1 MSREQRGPNEKLGT
15 VLALAGISN
24 AGLARRV
31 NDLGA
36 QRGLT
41 LRYDKTSVARWV
53 SKGMVPQG
61 AAPHLI
67 AAAIGAKLGRPVPL
81 HEIGLADA
89 DPAPE
94 VGLAFPRDVAEAVR
108 SATELYRLDLAG
120 RRAGSGGI
128 WQSLAG
134 SFSVSAYATPASRW
148 LISPADPSVERD
160 ANAARTAVLGPQ
172 GTTEG
177 ARTGAGA
184 HGAPGRAAG
193 SSDVETT
200 TESSTTAPAASSTEP
215 SPTPDTADGAA
226 HGTPDAGGYSRVPAG
241 PAETPGSRR
250 QSGPPA
256 AAGARPAAG
265 AQAADPPGPGTP
277 APGSPR
283 TASIPTQPGPQNTS
297 ASGTAASASARAVRS
312 DRAAKA
318 APAPSAPPRRGGGG
332 ASTGTGTGTLAPPVT
347 SDISPLRVGHS
358 DVAKLREAA
367 QDARRWDS
375 KYGGGDW
382 RSSMVPECLR
392 VDAAPLLL
400 GSYSDEVGRALFG
413 AAAELTRLAGWMAFD
428 TGQQEAA
435 QRYYIQALRLA
446 RAAADVPLGGYVLA
460 SMSLQATYRG
470 FADEGVDL
478 AQAAVERNRGL
489 ATART
494 MSFFRLVEARAHA
507 KANDAPAAGAALKA
521 AEGWLER
528 SRDGDAD
535 PSWLGFYSYDRFA
548 ADAAECH
555 LDLKAPRQVRRFTEQ
570 ALSRPT
576 EEFVRSHG
584 LRLVVSAVAELE
596 SGNLDAACAA
606 GTRAVEVAGRISSAR
621 TTEYVRDLLHRL
633 EPYGHEPRVAEL
645 RERARPLLVAPA

>member
-1 MSREQRGPNEKLGT
+1 MSREQRGPNEKLGA

-67 AAAIGAKLGRPVPL
+67 AAAIGQKLGRPVPL

-94 VGLAFPRDVAEAVR
+94 VGLAFPRDVGQAVR
-108 SATELYRLDLAG
+108 SATDLYRLDLAG

-134 SFSVSAYATPASRW
+134 SFAVSAYATPASRW
-148 LISPADPSVERD
+148 LITPADSSVARD
-160 ANAARTAVLGPQ
+160 ASPSD
-172 GTTEG
+172 
-177 ARTGAGA
+177 
-184 HGAPGRAAG
+184 G
-193 SSDVETT
+193 SS
-200 TESSTTAPAASSTEP
+200 APT
-215 SPTPDTADGAA
+215 
-226 HGTPDAGGYSRVPAG
+226 
-241 PAETPGSRR
+241 
-250 QSGPPA
+250 
-256 AAGARPAAG
+256 
-265 AQAADPPGPGTP
+265 
-277 APGSPR
+277 
-283 TASIPTQPGPQNTS
+283 
-297 ASGTAASASARAVRS
+297 
-312 DRAAKA
+312 
-318 APAPSAPPRRGGGG
+318 
-332 ASTGTGTGTLAPPVT
+332 
-347 SDISPLRVGHS
+347 RVGHS
-358 DVAKLREAA
+358 DVRKLREAA
-367 QDARRWDS
+367 EDARRWDS

-392 VDAAPLLL
+392 VEAAPLLL

-413 AAAELTRLAGWMAFD
+413 ASAELTRLAGWMAFD

-470 FADEGVDL
+470 FGDEGVDL
-478 AQAAVERNRGL
+478 AQAALERNRGL

-494 MSFFRLVEARAHA
+494 MRFFRLVEARAHA
-507 KANDAPAAGAALKA
+507 RAGDAHAAGGALKA

-528 SRDGDAD
+528 ARDGDPD

-548 ADAAECH
+548 ADAAECYR
-555 LDLKAPRQVRRFTEQ
+555 DLKAPRQVRRFTEQ
-570 ALSRPT
+570 ALSKPT

-596 SGNLDAACAA
+596 SGNLDAACEQ
-606 GTRAVEVAGRISSAR
+606 GVRAVEVAGRISSAR
-621 TTEYVRDLLHRL
+621 TTEYVKDLLHRL
-633 EPYGHEPRVAEL
+633 EPYGDEPRVVEL
-645 RERARPLLVAPA
+645 RERARPLLMAAPA

>member
-1 MSREQRGPNEKLGT
+1 MSRELRGPNEKLGT

-53 SKGMVPQG
+53 SKGMIPQG

-67 AAAIGAKLGRPVPL
+67 AAAIGQKLGRPVPL

-94 VGLAFPRDVAEAVR
+94 VGLAFPRDVGEAVR

-120 RRAGSGGI
+120 RRAGGGGI

-134 SFSVSAYATPASRW
+134 SFAVSAYAVPASRW
-148 LISPADPSVERD
+148 LIAPADPSVERHVPRAD
-160 ANAARTAVLGPQ
+160 GPAPKPGRTAP
-172 GTTEG
+172 GTATAPG
-177 ARTGAGA
+177 AAAAPGTPGAAAAPGTRGDNPPAPPASGAGPA
-184 HGAPGRAAG
+184 APQAPGATAP
-193 SSDVETT
+193 E
-200 TESSTTAPAASSTEP
+200 TTAPAP
-215 SPTPDTADGAA
+215 S
-226 HGTPDAGGYSRVPAG
+226 VPA
-241 PAETPGSRR
+241 
-250 QSGPPA
+250 
-256 AAGARPAAG
+256 ARPVASVTVVEEL
-265 AQAADPPGPGTP
+265 PP
-277 APGSPR
+277 
-283 TASIPTQPGPQNTS
+283 
-297 ASGTAASASARAVRS
+297 
-312 DRAAKA
+312 D
-318 APAPSAPPRRGGGG
+318 GGH
-332 ASTGTGTGTLAPPVT
+332 A
-347 SDISPLRVGHS
+347 RVGHS

-367 QDARRWDS
+367 EDARRWDS

-413 AAAELTRLAGWMAFD
+413 ATAELTRLAGWMAFD

-478 AQAAVERNRGL
+478 AQAALERNRGL

-507 KANDAPAAGAALKA
+507 KAGDAAAAGAALKA

-528 SRDGDAD
+528 SREGDAD

-548 ADAAECH
+548 ADAAECYR
-555 LDLKAPRQVRRFTEQ
+555 DLKAPRQVRRFTEQ

-576 EEFVRSHG
+576 EEYVRSHG

-633 EPYGHEPRVAEL
+633 EPYGDEPRVAEL
-645 RERARPLLVAPA
+645 RERARPLLTTPA

>member
-1 MSREQRGPNEKLGT
+1 MSRELRGPNEKLGT

-31 NDLGA
+31 NDLGS

-94 VGLAFPRDVAEAVR
+94 VGLAFPRDVGEAVR
-108 SATELYRLDLAG
+108 SATDLYRLDLAG

-134 SFSVSAYATPASRW
+134 SFAVSAYATPASRW
-148 LISPADPSVERD
+148 LISPADSSVARD
-160 ANAARTAVLGPQ
+160 AAMAEAARRAHAAHGGSGP
-172 GTTEG
+172 
-177 ARTGAGA
+177 TGPVGGPAGGLA
-184 HGAPGRAAG
+184 GGPSGAPGAPGTASAALQ
-193 SSDVETT
+193 
-200 TESSTTAPAASSTEP
+200 P
-215 SPTPDTADGAA
+215 GAT
-226 HGTPDAGGYSRVPAG
+226 G
-241 PAETPGSRR
+241 
-250 QSGPPA
+250 
-256 AAGARPAAG
+256 
-265 AQAADPPGPGTP
+265 PPGP
-277 APGSPR
+277 
-283 TASIPTQPGPQNTS
+283 
-297 ASGTAASASARAVRS
+297 
-312 DRAAKA
+312 D
-318 APAPSAPPRRGGGG
+318 G
-332 ASTGTGTGTLAPPVT
+332 AGEV
-347 SDISPLRVGHS
+347 SPLRVGHS

-367 QDARRWDS
+367 ADARRWDS

-400 GSYSDEVGRALFG
+400 AAYSDEVGRGLFG
-413 AAAELTRLAGWMAFD
+413 ATAELTRLAGWMAFD

-478 AQAAVERNRGL
+478 AQAALERNRGL

-507 KANDAPAAGAALKA
+507 KAGDAAAAGAALKA

-528 SRDGDAD
+528 SRAGDAD

-548 ADAAECH
+548 ADAAECYR
-555 LDLKAPRQVRRFTEQ
+555 DLKAPRQMRRFTEQ

-576 EEFVRSHG
+576 EEFARSHG

-633 EPYGHEPRVAEL
+633 EPYGDEPRVAEL

>member
-1 MSREQRGPNEKLGT
+1 MSREPRGPNEKLGT

-67 AAAIGAKLGRPVPL
+67 AAAIAGKLGRPVPL

-94 VGLAFPRDVAEAVR
+94 VGLSFPRDVGQAVR

-120 RRAGSGGI
+120 RRGGGGI

-148 LISPADPSVERD
+148 LITPADSSV
-160 ANAARTAVLGPQ
+160 AR
-172 GTTEG
+172 E
-177 ARTGAGA
+177 A
-184 HGAPGRAAG
+184 HTAAG
-193 SSDVETT
+193 E
-200 TESSTTAPAASSTEP
+200 
-215 SPTPDTADGAA
+215 
-226 HGTPDAGGYSRVPAG
+226 
-241 PAETPGSRR
+241 AE
-250 QSGPPA
+250 
-256 AAGARPAAG
+256 
-265 AQAADPPGPGTP
+265 
-277 APGSPR
+277 
-283 TASIPTQPGPQNTS
+283 
-297 ASGTAASASARAVRS
+297 
-312 DRAAKA
+312 
-318 APAPSAPPRRGGGG
+318 GGGG
-332 ASTGTGTGTLAPPVT
+332 PDGAIPQ
-347 SDISPLRVGHS
+347 RVGHS
-358 DVAKLREAA
+358 DVSKLREAA
-367 QDARRWDS
+367 EDARRWDS

-400 GSYSDEVGRALFG
+400 GSYSDEVGRSLFG
-413 AAAELTRLAGWMAFD
+413 ATAELTRLAGWMAFD

-478 AQAAVERNRGL
+478 AQAALERNRGL

-494 MSFFRLVEARAHA
+494 MSFFRLVEARAQA
-507 KANDAPAAGAALKA
+507 KAGDAPACGAALKA

-528 SRDGDAD
+528 ARAGDPD
-535 PSWLGFYSYDRFA
+535 PSWLDFYTHERFA
-548 ADAAECH
+548 ADAAECYR
-555 LDLKAPRQVRRFTEQ
+555 DLRMPRQVQRFTEQ
-570 ALSRPT
+570 ALARPT

-633 EPYGHEPRVAEL
+633 EPYGDEPRVVEL
-645 RERARPLLVAPA
+645 RERARPLLVSLA

>member
-31 NDLGA
+31 NDLGS

-67 AAAIGAKLGRPVPL
+67 AAAIGQKLGRPVPL

-94 VGLAFPRDVAEAVR
+94 VGLSFPRDIGAAVK

-120 RRAGSGGI
+120 RRGTSGGI

-134 SFSVSAYATPASRW
+134 SFAVSAYATPASRW
-148 LISPADPSVERD
+148 LITPADSSVER
-160 ANAARTAVLGPQ
+160 TAEQVRQ
-172 GTTEG
+172 I
-177 ARTGAGA
+177 A
-184 HGAPGRAAG
+184 
-193 SSDVETT
+193 
-200 TESSTTAPAASSTEP
+200 ESAPA
-215 SPTPDTADGAA
+215 DG
-226 HGTPDAGGYSRVPAG
+226 
-241 PAETPGSRR
+241 
-250 QSGPPA
+250 
-256 AAGARPAAG
+256 
-265 AQAADPPGPGTP
+265 
-277 APGSPR
+277 
-283 TASIPTQPGPQNTS
+283 
-297 ASGTAASASARAVRS
+297 
-312 DRAAKA
+312 K
-318 APAPSAPPRRGGGG
+318 
-332 ASTGTGTGTLAPPVT
+332 
-347 SDISPLRVGHS
+347 PLRVGHS
-358 DVAKLREAA
+358 DVQKLREAA
-367 QDARRWDS
+367 HDARRWDS

-392 VDAAPLLL
+392 VEAAPLLL
-400 GSYSDEVGRALFG
+400 GTYSDEVGRALFG
-413 AAAELTRLAGWMAFD
+413 ATAELTRLAGWMAFD

-470 FADEGVDL
+470 FGDEGVDL
-478 AQAAVERNRGL
+478 AQAALERNRGL

-494 MSFFRLVEARAHA
+494 MSFFHLVEARAHA
-507 KANDAPAAGAALKA
+507 RANDAHAAGAALKS

-528 SRDGDAD
+528 SREGDND

-548 ADAAECH
+548 ADAAECYR
-555 LDLKAPRQVRRFTEQ
+555 DLKAPRQVRRFTEQ
-570 ALSRPT
+570 ALSKPT

-596 SGNLDAACAA
+596 SGNLDACCAQ
-606 GTRAVEVAGRISSAR
+606 GLRAVEVAGRISSAR

-633 EPYGHEPRVAEL
+633 EAHGDEPQVIEL
-645 RERARPLLVAPA
+645 RERARPLLMAPA

>member
-1 MSREQRGPNEKLGT
+1 MSREQRGPNEKLGA

-67 AAAIGAKLGRPVPL
+67 AAAIGQKLGRPVPL

-94 VGLAFPRDVAEAVR
+94 VGLAFPRDVGQAVR
-108 SATELYRLDLAG
+108 AATELYRLDLAG
-120 RRAGSGGI
+120 RRAGTGGI

-134 SFSVSAYATPASRW
+134 SFAVSAYATPASRW
-148 LISPADPSVERD
+148 LITPADSSV
-160 ANAARTAVLGPQ
+160 AR
-172 GTTEG
+172 E
-177 ARTGAGA
+177 
-184 HGAPGRAAG
+184 AG
-193 SSDVETT
+193 S
-200 TESSTTAPAASSTEP
+200 
-215 SPTPDTADGAA
+215 
-226 HGTPDAGGYSRVPAG
+226 
-241 PAETPGSRR
+241 AEGS
-250 QSGPPA
+250 
-256 AAGARPAAG
+256 
-265 AQAADPPGPGTP
+265 
-277 APGSPR
+277 GSPL
-283 TASIPTQPGPQNTS
+283 
-297 ASGTAASASARAVRS
+297 
-312 DRAAKA
+312 K
-318 APAPSAPPRRGGGG
+318 
-332 ASTGTGTGTLAPPVT
+332 
-347 SDISPLRVGHS
+347 VGHS
-358 DVAKLREAA
+358 DVQKLREAA
-367 QDARRWDS
+367 EDARRWDS

-392 VDAAPLLL
+392 VEAAPLLL
-400 GSYSDEVGRALFG
+400 GAYSDEVGRALFG
-413 AAAELTRLAGWMAFD
+413 ASAELTRLAGWMAFD

-460 SMSLQATYRG
+460 TMSLQATYRG
-470 FADEGVDL
+470 FGDEGVDL
-478 AQAAVERNRGL
+478 AQAALERNRGL

-507 KANDAPAAGAALKA
+507 RAGDAVAAGAALKA

-528 SRDGDAD
+528 ARDGDND
-535 PSWLGFYSYDRFA
+535 PTWLGFYGYDRFA
-548 ADAAECH
+548 ADAAECYR
-555 LDLKAPRQVRRFTEQ
+555 DLKAPRQVRHFTEQ

-596 SGNLDAACAA
+596 SGNLDAACEQ
-606 GTRAVEVAGRISSAR
+606 GVRAVEVAGRISSAR
-621 TTEYVRDLLHRL
+621 TTEYVKDLLHRL
-633 EPYGHEPRVAEL
+633 EPYGDEPRVIEL
-645 RERARPLLVAPA
+645 RERARPLLMTPA

>member
-1 MSREQRGPNEKLGT
+1 MSREPRGPNEKLGT

-67 AAAIGAKLGRPVPL
+67 AAAIGSKLGRPVPL

-94 VGLAFPRDVAEAVR
+94 VGLAFPRDVGAAVKA
-108 SATELYRLDLAG
+108 ATDLYRLDLHGG
-120 RRAGSGGI
+120 RRGGGGI

-134 SFSVSAYATPASRW
+134 SFAVSAYATPASRW
-148 LISPADPSVERD
+148 LITPADSSVARD
-160 ANAARTAVLGPQ
+160 P
-172 GTTEG
+172 
-177 ARTGAGA
+177 
-184 HGAPGRAAG
+184 
-193 SSDVETT
+193 ET
-200 TESSTTAPAASSTEP
+200 AASSTG
-215 SPTPDTADGAA
+215 TDGDADGADGAA
-226 HGTPDAGGYSRVPAG
+226 NGQGG
-241 PAETPGSRR
+241 AETE
-250 QSGPPA
+250 
-256 AAGARPAAG
+256 
-265 AQAADPPGPGTP
+265 TP
-277 APGSPR
+277 
-283 TASIPTQPGPQNTS
+283 
-297 ASGTAASASARAVRS
+297 
-312 DRAAKA
+312 
-318 APAPSAPPRRGGGG
+318 
-332 ASTGTGTGTLAPPVT
+332 
-347 SDISPLRVGHS
+347 SPLRVGHT

-367 QDARRWDS
+367 DEARRWDS

-400 GSYSDEVGRALFG
+400 GAYTDEVGRSLFG
-413 AAAELTRLAGWMAFD
+413 ATSELTRLAGWMAFD

-507 KANDAPAAGAALKA
+507 KANDSQACGAALSD
-521 AEGWLER
+521 AESWLER
-528 SRDGDAD
+528 AREGDSD
-535 PSWLGFYSYDRFA
+535 PSWLDFYSYDRLA
-548 ADAAECH
+548 ADAAECYT
-555 LDLKAPRQVRRFTEQ
+555 DLKAPRQVRRFTEK
-570 ALSRPT
+570 ALSKPT

-606 GTRAVEVAGRISSAR
+606 GARAVEVAGRISSAR
-621 TTEYVRDLLHRL
+621 TTEYVRDLLNRL
-633 EPYGHEPRVAEL
+633 EPYGDEPRVAEL
-645 RERARPLLVAPA
+645 REQARPLLAAPA

>member
-94 VGLAFPRDVAEAVR
+94 VGLAFPRDVGEAVK

-120 RRAGSGGI
+120 RRAGGGGI

-134 SFSVSAYATPASRW
+134 SFAVSAYATPASRW
-148 LISPADPSVERD
+148 LITPADASVERLFD
-160 ANAARTAVLGPQ
+160 V
-172 GTTEG
+172 
-177 ARTGAGA
+177 TGGSSVSSD
-184 HGAPGRAAG
+184 PAAG
-193 SSDVETT
+193 SQEAGAV
-200 TESSTTAPAASSTEP
+200 TESPE
-215 SPTPDTADGAA
+215 TAD
-226 HGTPDAGGYSRVPAG
+226 
-241 PAETPGSRR
+241 
-250 QSGPPA
+250 
-256 AAGARPAAG
+256 
-265 AQAADPPGPGTP
+265 AADTP
-277 APGSPR
+277 A
-283 TASIPTQPGPQNTS
+283 
-297 ASGTAASASARAVRS
+297 
-312 DRAAKA
+312 
-318 APAPSAPPRRGGGG
+318 
-332 ASTGTGTGTLAPPVT
+332 
-347 SDISPLRVGHS
+347 RVGHS

-367 QDARRWDS
+367 EDARRWDS

-413 AAAELTRLAGWMAFD
+413 ATAELTRLAGWMAFD

-478 AQAAVERNRGL
+478 AQAALERNRGL

-507 KANDAPAAGAALKA
+507 KANDAAAAGAALKA

-528 SRDGDAD
+528 SREGDGD

-548 ADAAECH
+548 ADAAECYR
-555 LDLKAPRQVRRFTEQ
+555 DLKAPRQVRRFTEQ

-576 EEFVRSHG
+576 EEYVRSHG

-633 EPYGHEPRVAEL
+633 EPYGDEPRVMEL
-645 RERARPLLVAPA
+645 RERARPLLMTPA

>member
-31 NDLGA
+31 NDLGT

-67 AAAIGAKLGRPVPL
+67 AAAIGQKLGRPVPL

-94 VGLAFPRDVAEAVR
+94 VGLAFPRDVGEAVR
-108 SATELYRLDLAG
+108 SATDLYRLDLAG
-120 RRAGSGGI
+120 RRAGGGGI

-134 SFSVSAYATPASRW
+134 SFAVSAYATPASRW
-148 LISPADPSVERD
+148 LITPADPSVERD
-160 ANAARTAVLGPQ
+160 APRP
-172 GTTEG
+172 
-177 ARTGAGA
+177 
-184 HGAPGRAAG
+184 
-193 SSDVETT
+193 
-200 TESSTTAPAASSTEP
+200 
-215 SPTPDTADGAA
+215 
-226 HGTPDAGGYSRVPAG
+226 AGG
-241 PAETPGSRR
+241 
-250 QSGPPA
+250 
-256 AAGARPAAG
+256 
-265 AQAADPPGPGTP
+265 
-277 APGSPR
+277 
-283 TASIPTQPGPQNTS
+283 I
-297 ASGTAASASARAVRS
+297 TAA
-312 DRAAKA
+312 
-318 APAPSAPPRRGGGG
+318 
-332 ASTGTGTGTLAPPVT
+332 TEHT
-347 SDISPLRVGHS
+347 RVGHS

-367 QDARRWDS
+367 EDARRWDS

-400 GSYSDEVGRALFG
+400 ASYSDEVGRALFG
-413 AAAELTRLAGWMAFD
+413 ATAELTRLAGWMAFD

-478 AQAAVERNRGL
+478 AQAALERNRGL

-507 KANDAPAAGAALKA
+507 KAGDGAAAAAALKS

-528 SRDGDAD
+528 SRDGDGD
-535 PSWLGFYSYDRFA
+535 PTWLGFYSYDRFC
-548 ADAAECH
+548 ADAAECYR
-555 LDLKAPRQVRRFTEQ
+555 DLKAPHEVRRFTEQ
-570 ALSRPT
+570 ALLRPT

-633 EPYGHEPRVAEL
+633 EPYGDEPRVMEL

>member
-1 MSREQRGPNEKLGT
+1 MPRAYATAAAGCVEGWRMSREQRGPNEKLGT

-67 AAAIGAKLGRPVPL
+67 AAAIGQKLGRPVPL

-94 VGLAFPRDVAEAVR
+94 VGLAFPRDVGAAVK

-120 RRAGSGGI
+120 RRTGGGI

-134 SFSVSAYATPASRW
+134 SFAVSAYATPASRW
-148 LISPADPSVERD
+148 LITPADSSV
-160 ANAARTAVLGPQ
+160 AREAQPLESGGDNTPQ
-172 GTTEG
+172 
-177 ARTGAGA
+177 
-184 HGAPGRAAG
+184 
-193 SSDVETT
+193 
-200 TESSTTAPAASSTEP
+200 
-215 SPTPDTADGAA
+215 
-226 HGTPDAGGYSRVPAG
+226 
-241 PAETPGSRR
+241 
-250 QSGPPA
+250 
-256 AAGARPAAG
+256 
-265 AQAADPPGPGTP
+265 
-277 APGSPR
+277 
-283 TASIPTQPGPQNTS
+283 
-297 ASGTAASASARAVRS
+297 
-312 DRAAKA
+312 K
-318 APAPSAPPRRGGGG
+318 
-332 ASTGTGTGTLAPPVT
+332 
-347 SDISPLRVGHS
+347 VGHS
-358 DVAKLREAA
+358 DVQKLREAA
-367 QDARRWDS
+367 EDARRWDS

-392 VDAAPLLL
+392 VEAAPLLL
-400 GSYSDEVGRALFG
+400 GAYSDDVGRALFG
-413 AAAELTRLAGWMAFD
+413 ASAELTRLAGWMAFD

-470 FADEGVDL
+470 FGDEGVDL
-478 AQAAVERNRGL
+478 AQAALERNRGL

-507 KANDAPAAGAALKA
+507 RAGDAHAAGAALRA

-528 SRDGDAD
+528 ARDGDHD

-548 ADAAECH
+548 ADAAECYR
-555 LDLKAPRQVRRFTEQ
+555 DLKAPRQVRRFTEQ
-570 ALSRPT
+570 ALSKPT

-596 SGNLDAACAA
+596 SGNLDAACEQ
-606 GTRAVEVAGRISSAR
+606 GTRALEVAGRISSAR
-621 TTEYVRDLLHRL
+621 TTEYVKDLLHRL
-633 EPYGHEPRVAEL
+633 EPYGDEPRVVEL
-645 RERARPLLVAPA
+645 RERARPLLMAPA

>member
-1 MSREQRGPNEKLGT
+1 MPRGYATAAAGCVEGWRMSREQRGPNEKLGT

-67 AAAIGAKLGRPVPL
+67 AAAIGQKLGRPVPL

-94 VGLAFPRDVAEAVR
+94 VGLAFPRDVGAAVK

-120 RRAGSGGI
+120 RRTGGGI

-134 SFSVSAYATPASRW
+134 SFAVSAYATPASRW
-148 LISPADPSVERD
+148 LITPADSSV
-160 ANAARTAVLGPQ
+160 AREAQPPESGGDNTPQ
-172 GTTEG
+172 
-177 ARTGAGA
+177 
-184 HGAPGRAAG
+184 
-193 SSDVETT
+193 
-200 TESSTTAPAASSTEP
+200 
-215 SPTPDTADGAA
+215 
-226 HGTPDAGGYSRVPAG
+226 
-241 PAETPGSRR
+241 
-250 QSGPPA
+250 
-256 AAGARPAAG
+256 
-265 AQAADPPGPGTP
+265 
-277 APGSPR
+277 
-283 TASIPTQPGPQNTS
+283 
-297 ASGTAASASARAVRS
+297 
-312 DRAAKA
+312 K
-318 APAPSAPPRRGGGG
+318 
-332 ASTGTGTGTLAPPVT
+332 
-347 SDISPLRVGHS
+347 VGHS
-358 DVAKLREAA
+358 DVQKLREAA
-367 QDARRWDS
+367 EDARRWDS

-392 VDAAPLLL
+392 VEAAPLLL
-400 GSYSDEVGRALFG
+400 GAYSDDVGRALFG
-413 AAAELTRLAGWMAFD
+413 ASAELTRLAGWMAFD

-470 FADEGVDL
+470 FGDEGVDL
-478 AQAAVERNRGL
+478 AQAALERNRGL

-507 KANDAPAAGAALKA
+507 RAGDAHAAGAALRA

-528 SRDGDAD
+528 ARDGDHD

-548 ADAAECH
+548 ADAAECYR
-555 LDLKAPRQVRRFTEQ
+555 DLKAPRQVRRFTEQ
-570 ALSRPT
+570 ALSKPT

-596 SGNLDAACAA
+596 SGNLDAACEQ
-606 GTRAVEVAGRISSAR
+606 GTRALEVAGRISSAR
-621 TTEYVRDLLHRL
+621 TTEYVKDLLHRL
-633 EPYGHEPRVAEL
+633 EPYGDEPRVVEL
-645 RERARPLLVAPA
+645 RERARPLLMAPA

>member
-1 MSREQRGPNEKLGT
+1 MSRELRGPNEKLGT

-31 NDLGA
+31 NDLGS

-94 VGLAFPRDVAEAVR
+94 VGLAFPRDVGAAVR
-108 SATELYRLDLAG
+108 SATDLYRLDLAG

-134 SFSVSAYATPASRW
+134 SFAVSAYATPASRW
-148 LISPADPSVERD
+148 LISPADSSVARD
-160 ANAARTAVLGPQ
+160 AAMAEAARRAH
-172 GTTEG
+172 
-177 ARTGAGA
+177 AA
-184 HGAPGRAAG
+184 HGGPGATGPPAAPLAPG
-193 SSDVETT
+193 
-200 TESSTTAPAASSTEP
+200 TTAPAGP
-215 SPTPDTADGAA
+215 PGA
-226 HGTPDAGGYSRVPAG
+226 DAGEV
-241 PAETPGSRR
+241 
-250 QSGPPA
+250 
-256 AAGARPAAG
+256 
-265 AQAADPPGPGTP
+265 
-277 APGSPR
+277 
-283 TASIPTQPGPQNTS
+283 
-297 ASGTAASASARAVRS
+297 
-312 DRAAKA
+312 
-318 APAPSAPPRRGGGG
+318 
-332 ASTGTGTGTLAPPVT
+332 
-347 SDISPLRVGHS
+347 SPLRVGHS

-367 QDARRWDS
+367 ADARRWDS

-400 GSYSDEVGRALFG
+400 AAYSDEVGRGLFG
-413 AAAELTRLAGWMAFD
+413 ATAELTRLAGWMAFD

-478 AQAAVERNRGL
+478 AQAALERNRGL

-507 KANDAPAAGAALKA
+507 KAGDAAAAGAALKA

-528 SRDGDAD
+528 SRAGDAD

-548 ADAAECH
+548 ADAAECYR
-555 LDLKAPRQVRRFTEQ
+555 DLKVPQQMRRFNEQ

-576 EEFVRSHG
+576 EEFARSHG

>member
-1 MSREQRGPNEKLGT
+1 MSRELREPNEKLGA

-61 AAPHLI
+61 TAPHLI

-94 VGLAFPRDVAEAVR
+94 VGLSFPRDVGDAVR
-108 SATELYRLDLAG
+108 SATDLYRLDLAG
-120 RRAGSGGI
+120 RRGGGGGI

-148 LISPADPSVERD
+148 LISPADSSV
-160 ANAARTAVLGPQ
+160 AREPA
-172 GTTEG
+172 
-177 ARTGAGA
+177 
-184 HGAPGRAAG
+184 APG
-193 SSDVETT
+193 
-200 TESSTTAPAASSTEP
+200 
-215 SPTPDTADGAA
+215 
-226 HGTPDAGGYSRVPAG
+226 
-241 PAETPGSRR
+241 
-250 QSGPPA
+250 PA
-256 AAGARPAAG
+256 AAARG
-265 AQAADPPGPGTP
+265 
-277 APGSPR
+277 
-283 TASIPTQPGPQNTS
+283 
-297 ASGTAASASARAVRS
+297 ASGPAVPAVPPTSSGSGSGSAGVSAAASAST
-312 DRAAKA
+312 A
-318 APAPSAPPRRGGGG
+318 APTANPASVSASVPVPAAAAGLSSPP
-332 ASTGTGTGTLAPPVT
+332 ASAVVPATASGETSHAPPVVPT
-347 SDISPLRVGHS
+347 VLGVSDASPQRVGHS
-358 DVAKLREAA
+358 DVSKLREAA
-367 QDARRWDS
+367 EDARRWDS

-413 AAAELTRLAGWMAFD
+413 ATAELTRLAGWMAFD

-460 SMSLQATYRG
+460 SMSLQATYRD
-470 FADEGVDL
+470 FPDEGVDL

-507 KANDAPAAGAALKA
+507 KAGDSAAAEAALRA
-521 AEGWLER
+521 SEGWLER
-528 SRDGDAD
+528 ARDVDRD
-535 PSWLGFYSYDRFA
+535 PTWLGFYSYDRFA
-548 ADAAECH
+548 ADAAECYR
-555 LDLKAPRQVRRFTEQ
+555 DLKLPRQVRRFTEQ

-576 EEFVRSHG
+576 EEYVRSHG

-606 GTRAVEVAGRISSAR
+606 GARAVEVAGRISSAR

-633 EPYGHEPRVAEL
+633 EPYGDEPRVAEL

>member
-53 SKGMVPQG
+53 AKGMVPQG

-94 VGLAFPRDVAEAVR
+94 VGLAFPRDVGEAVR
-108 SATELYRLDLAG
+108 SATDLYRLDLAG
-120 RRAGSGGI
+120 RRGGGGI

-134 SFSVSAYATPASRW
+134 SFAVSAYATPASRW
-148 LISPADPSVERD
+148 LITPADPSVAR
-160 ANAARTAVLGPQ
+160 APAAAQASILAP
-172 GTTEG
+172 E
-177 ARTGAGA
+177 
-184 HGAPGRAAG
+184 GAPGAQIPVQPG
-193 SSDVETT
+193 
-200 TESSTTAPAASSTEP
+200 
-215 SPTPDTADGAA
+215 PDTAGAA
-226 HGTPDAGGYSRVPAG
+226 D
-241 PAETPGSRR
+241 
-250 QSGPPA
+250 
-256 AAGARPAAG
+256 
-265 AQAADPPGPGTP
+265 
-277 APGSPR
+277 
-283 TASIPTQPGPQNTS
+283 
-297 ASGTAASASARAVRS
+297 
-312 DRAAKA
+312 
-318 APAPSAPPRRGGGG
+318 
-332 ASTGTGTGTLAPPVT
+332 GTL
-347 SDISPLRVGHS
+347 LRVGHS
-358 DVAKLREAA
+358 DVTKLREAA

-413 AAAELTRLAGWMAFD
+413 ASAELTRLAGWMAFD

-507 KANDAPAAGAALKA
+507 KAGDAPAAGAALRA
-521 AEGWLER
+521 AESWLER
-528 SRDGDAD
+528 SRTGDSD
-535 PSWLGFYSYDRFA
+535 PTWLGFYSYDRFA
-548 ADAAECH
+548 ADAAECYR
-555 LDLKAPRQVRRFTEQ
+555 DLKAPRQVRRFTEQ
-570 ALSRPT
+570 ALSKPT
-576 EEFVRSHG
+576 DEFVRSHG

-633 EPYGHEPRVAEL
+633 EPYGDEPRVAEL
-645 RERARPLLVAPA
+645 RERARPLLVSPA

>member
-120 RRAGSGGI
+120 RRAGGGGI

-160 ANAARTAVLGPQ
+160 ADAARAAMFGAP
-172 GTTEG
+172 GAEG
-177 ARTGAGA
+177 AHTGAGA
-184 HGAPGRAAG
+184 HAATPGTAADAAGAGRGPSGAAKPAGTSGTAGAPGVRRQPGARTAAADPRPAPGAQTGQAAQAAQSCPGSPRAASGPARPGPQTPAASRAVPSSAQAAPG
-193 SSDVETT
+193 S
-200 TESSTTAPAASSTEP
+200 APAAS
-215 SPTPDTADGAA
+215 
-226 HGTPDAGGYSRVPAG
+226 
-241 PAETPGSRR
+241 
-250 QSGPPA
+250 
-256 AAGARPAAG
+256 
-265 AQAADPPGPGTP
+265 
-277 APGSPR
+277 PR
-283 TASIPTQPGPQNTS
+283 S
-297 ASGTAASASARAVRS
+297 A
-312 DRAAKA
+312 
-318 APAPSAPPRRGGGG
+318 GG
-332 ASTGTGTGTLAPPVT
+332 ASAGATLVTPPVT

-528 SRDGDAD
+528 SRDGDPD

-606 GTRAVEVAGRISSAR
+606 GARAVEVAGRISSAR

>member
-94 VGLAFPRDVAEAVR
+94 VGLAFPRDVGEAVR

-148 LISPADPSVERD
+148 LISPADATVERNAAAAEVPTFNTPGARGARSD
-160 ANAARTAVLGPQ
+160 AGAQSPPGTAARSAATVPPGAPAALNARAARTALGTLGAL
-172 GTTEG
+172 GT
-177 ARTGAGA
+177 RQ
-184 HGAPGRAAG
+184 APAIPAQPRP
-193 SSDVETT
+193 D
-200 TESSTTAPAASSTEP
+200 TAPA
-215 SPTPDTADGAA
+215 
-226 HGTPDAGGYSRVPAG
+226 PA
-241 PAETPGSRR
+241 PAP
-250 QSGPPA
+250 
-256 AAGARPAAG
+256 
-265 AQAADPPGPGTP
+265 AQAADPAPVSP
-277 APGSPR
+277 AVP
-283 TASIPTQPGPQNTS
+283 
-297 ASGTAASASARAVRS
+297 AAAV
-312 DRAAKA
+312 
-318 APAPSAPPRRGGGG
+318 
-332 ASTGTGTGTLAPPVT
+332 TTT

-358 DVAKLREAA
+358 DVSKLREAA

-507 KANDAPAAGAALKA
+507 KANDASAAGSALKA

>member
-94 VGLAFPRDVAEAVR
+94 VGLAFPRDVSEAVR

-134 SFSVSAYATPASRW
+134 SFSVSAYATPVSRW
-148 LISPADPSVERD
+148 LISPADPSVARD
-160 ANAARTAVLGPQ
+160 STAAEAAILGTQ
-172 GTTEG
+172 G
-177 ARTGAGA
+177 ARGARSGAGA
-184 HGAPGRAAG
+184 QRAPDTSGVAAGQSAEAESGAPGVAG
-193 SSDVETT
+193 
-200 TESSTTAPAASSTEP
+200 TA
-215 SPTPDTADGAA
+215 
-226 HGTPDAGGYSRVPAG
+226 GT
-241 PAETPGSRR
+241 
-250 QSGPPA
+250 SG
-256 AAGARPAAG
+256 AAGAPGAAG
-265 AQAADPPGPGTP
+265 ALAAQTTPVTLGTQ
-277 APGSPR
+277 R
-283 TASIPTQPGPQNTS
+283 TPSIPAQPGPETASTPTPTPTS
-297 ASGTAASASARAVRS
+297 ANTI
-312 DRAAKA
+312 
-318 APAPSAPPRRGGGG
+318 
-332 ASTGTGTGTLAPPVT
+332 TN
-347 SDISPLRVGHS
+347 DISPLRVGHS
-358 DVAKLREAA
+358 DVSKLREAA

-507 KANDAPAAGAALKA
+507 KASDAPAAGAALKA

>member
-67 AAAIGAKLGRPVPL
+67 AAAIGQKLGRPVPL

-94 VGLAFPRDVAEAVR
+94 VGLAFPRDVGAAVK

-134 SFSVSAYATPASRW
+134 SFAVSAYATPASRW
-148 LISPADPSVERD
+148 LITPADSSVARDVTPDEPREISHPSD
-160 ANAARTAVLGPQ
+160 
-172 GTTEG
+172 GTD
-177 ARTGAGA
+177 
-184 HGAPGRAAG
+184 
-193 SSDVETT
+193 S
-200 TESSTTAPAASSTEP
+200 ASSGLP
-215 SPTPDTADGAA
+215 M
-226 HGTPDAGGYSRVPAG
+226 
-241 PAETPGSRR
+241 
-250 QSGPPA
+250 
-256 AAGARPAAG
+256 
-265 AQAADPPGPGTP
+265 
-277 APGSPR
+277 
-283 TASIPTQPGPQNTS
+283 
-297 ASGTAASASARAVRS
+297 
-312 DRAAKA
+312 K
-318 APAPSAPPRRGGGG
+318 
-332 ASTGTGTGTLAPPVT
+332 
-347 SDISPLRVGHS
+347 VGHS
-358 DVAKLREAA
+358 DVLKLREAA
-367 QDARRWDS
+367 EDARRWDS

-392 VDAAPLLL
+392 VEAAPLLL
-400 GSYSDEVGRALFG
+400 GSYSDEVGRSLFG
-413 AAAELTRLAGWMAFD
+413 ASAELTRLAGWMAFD

-470 FADEGVDL
+470 FGDEGVDL
-478 AQAAVERNRGL
+478 AQAALERNRGL

-507 KANDAPAAGAALKA
+507 RANDAQAAGAALRA

-528 SRDGDAD
+528 AREGDND
-535 PSWLGFYSYDRFA
+535 PSWLGFYGYDRFA
-548 ADAAECH
+548 ADAAECYR
-555 LDLKAPRQVRRFTEQ
+555 DLKAPRQVRRFTEQ

-596 SGNLDAACAA
+596 SGNLDAACEQ
-606 GTRAVEVAGRISSAR
+606 GTRALEVAGRISSAR
-621 TTEYVRDLLHRL
+621 TTEYVKDLLHRL
-633 EPYGHEPRVAEL
+633 EPYGDEPRVVEL

>member
-1 MSREQRGPNEKLGT
+1 MSRESRGPNEKLGT

-67 AAAIGAKLGRPVPL
+67 AAAIGSKLGRPVPL

-89 DPAPE
+89 DPTPE
-94 VGLAFPRDVAEAVR
+94 VGLAFPRDVGAAVK
-108 SATELYRLDLAG
+108 SATDLYRLDQAG
-120 RRAGSGGI
+120 RRGGGSI

-134 SFSVSAYATPASRW
+134 SFSVSAYATPTSRW
-148 LISPADPSVERD
+148 LITPADSSV
-160 ANAARTAVLGPQ
+160 AR
-172 GTTEG
+172 
-177 ARTGAGA
+177 
-184 HGAPGRAAG
+184 H
-193 SSDVETT
+193 VEHL
-200 TESSTTAPAASSTEP
+200 E
-215 SPTPDTADGAA
+215 
-226 HGTPDAGGYSRVPAG
+226 DAGGSRAHAVNGAAGGPDPVDERDGDDGEDLGGRDSRQERNGQADAAG
-241 PAETPGSRR
+241 PA
-250 QSGPPA
+250 
-256 AAGARPAAG
+256 
-265 AQAADPPGPGTP
+265 
-277 APGSPR
+277 
-283 TASIPTQPGPQNTS
+283 
-297 ASGTAASASARAVRS
+297 
-312 DRAAKA
+312 
-318 APAPSAPPRRGGGG
+318 
-332 ASTGTGTGTLAPPVT
+332 
-347 SDISPLRVGHS
+347 PLRVGHA
-358 DVAKLREAA
+358 DVSKLREAA
-367 QDARRWDS
+367 DEARRWDS

-400 GSYSDEVGRALFG
+400 GAYTDEVGRSLFG
-413 AAAELTRLAGWMAFD
+413 ATAELTRLAGWMAFD

-478 AQAAVERNRGL
+478 AQAALERNRGL

-494 MSFFRLVEARAHA
+494 MSFFQLVEARAHA
-507 KANDAPAAGAALKA
+507 KANDAQACAAALAA
-521 AEGWLER
+521 AESWLER
-528 SRDGDAD
+528 SRAGDPD
-535 PSWLGFYSYDRFA
+535 PSWLDFYSYDRLA
-548 ADAAECH
+548 ADAAECYR
-555 LDLKAPRQVRRFTEQ
+555 DLKAPRQVRRFTEK
-570 ALSRPT
+570 ALSKPT

-606 GTRAVEVAGRISSAR
+606 GTRAIEVAGRISSAR
-621 TTEYVRDLLHRL
+621 TTEYVRDLLNRL
-633 EPYGHEPRVAEL
+633 EPYGDEPRVAEL
-645 RERARPLLVAPA
+645 RERARPLLAAPA

>member
-1 MSREQRGPNEKLGT
+1 MSREQRGPNEKLGA

-67 AAAIGAKLGRPVPL
+67 AAAIGQKLGRPVPL

-94 VGLAFPRDVAEAVR
+94 VGLAFPRDVAQAVK

-134 SFSVSAYATPASRW
+134 SFAVSAYATPASRW
-148 LISPADPSVERD
+148 LITPADSSV
-160 ANAARTAVLGPQ
+160 AREPGPAD
-172 GTTEG
+172 GS
-177 ARTGAGA
+177 
-184 HGAPGRAAG
+184 GAPL
-193 SSDVETT
+193 
-200 TESSTTAPAASSTEP
+200 
-215 SPTPDTADGAA
+215 
-226 HGTPDAGGYSRVPAG
+226 
-241 PAETPGSRR
+241 
-250 QSGPPA
+250 
-256 AAGARPAAG
+256 
-265 AQAADPPGPGTP
+265 
-277 APGSPR
+277 
-283 TASIPTQPGPQNTS
+283 
-297 ASGTAASASARAVRS
+297 
-312 DRAAKA
+312 K
-318 APAPSAPPRRGGGG
+318 
-332 ASTGTGTGTLAPPVT
+332 
-347 SDISPLRVGHS
+347 VGHS
-358 DVAKLREAA
+358 DVQKLREAA

-392 VDAAPLLL
+392 VEAAPLLL

-413 AAAELTRLAGWMAFD
+413 ASAELTRLAGWMAFD

-460 SMSLQATYRG
+460 TMSLQATYRG
-470 FADEGVDL
+470 FGDEGVDL
-478 AQAAVERNRGL
+478 AQAALERNRGL

-507 KANDAPAAGAALKA
+507 RAGDAQAAGAALKD

-528 SRDGDAD
+528 SRDGDND

-548 ADAAECH
+548 ADAAECYR
-555 LDLKAPRQVRRFTEQ
+555 DLKAPRQVRRFTEQ

-596 SGNLDAACAA
+596 SGNLDAACEQ
-606 GTRAVEVAGRISSAR
+606 GVRAVEVAGRISSAR

-633 EPYGHEPRVAEL
+633 EPYGDEPRVAEL
-645 RERARPLLVAPA
+645 RERARPLLMAPA

>member
-53 SKGMVPQG
+53 AKGMVPQG

-94 VGLAFPRDVAEAVR
+94 VGLAFPRDVGEAVR

-120 RRAGSGGI
+120 RRAGGGGI

-148 LISPADPSVERD
+148 LISPADATVARD
-160 ANAARTAVLGPQ
+160 ATAIGATALDTQGARGAQAGAGAQGPSGRAAKVTEPIPVPPTAPGDRATLTAQAARTALGTLGAL
-172 GTTEG
+172 GT
-177 ARTGAGA
+177 RQ
-184 HGAPGRAAG
+184 APSIPAQPRP
-193 SSDVETT
+193 
-200 TESSTTAPAASSTEP
+200 ESASTAP
-215 SPTPDTADGAA
+215 PTPL
-226 HGTPDAGGYSRVPAG
+226 
-241 PAETPGSRR
+241 
-250 QSGPPA
+250 
-256 AAGARPAAG
+256 
-265 AQAADPPGPGTP
+265 
-277 APGSPR
+277 
-283 TASIPTQPGPQNTS
+283 
-297 ASGTAASASARAVRS
+297 
-312 DRAAKA
+312 A
-318 APAPSAPPRRGGGG
+318 AP
-332 ASTGTGTGTLAPPVT
+332 
-347 SDISPLRVGHS
+347 SDITPLRVSHS
-358 DVAKLREAA
+358 DVSKLREAA

-507 KANDAPAAGAALKA
+507 KANDAAAAGSALKA

-528 SRDGDAD
+528 SRDGDGD

>member
-94 VGLAFPRDVAEAVR
+94 VGLAFPRDVGEAVK

-120 RRAGSGGI
+120 RRAGGGGI

-134 SFSVSAYATPASRW
+134 SFAVSAYATPASRW
-148 LISPADPSVERD
+148 LITPADASVERLFD
-160 ANAARTAVLGPQ
+160 VAGGPPLSSDPS
-172 GTTEG
+172 
-177 ARTGAGA
+177 AGA
-184 HGAPGRAAG
+184 HEPGG
-193 SSDVETT
+193 VSDGPE
-200 TESSTTAPAASSTEP
+200 
-215 SPTPDTADGAA
+215 TAD
-226 HGTPDAGGYSRVPAG
+226 V
-241 PAETPGSRR
+241 
-250 QSGPPA
+250 
-256 AAGARPAAG
+256 
-265 AQAADPPGPGTP
+265 ADTP
-277 APGSPR
+277 A
-283 TASIPTQPGPQNTS
+283 
-297 ASGTAASASARAVRS
+297 
-312 DRAAKA
+312 
-318 APAPSAPPRRGGGG
+318 
-332 ASTGTGTGTLAPPVT
+332 
-347 SDISPLRVGHS
+347 RVGHS

-367 QDARRWDS
+367 EDARRWDS

-413 AAAELTRLAGWMAFD
+413 ATAELTRLAGWMAFD

-478 AQAAVERNRGL
+478 AQAALERNRGL

-507 KANDAPAAGAALKA
+507 KANDAAAAGAALKA

-528 SRDGDAD
+528 SREGDGD

-548 ADAAECH
+548 ADAAECYR
-555 LDLKAPRQVRRFTEQ
+555 DLKAPRQVRRFTEQ

-576 EEFVRSHG
+576 EEYVRSHG

-633 EPYGHEPRVAEL
+633 EPYGDEPRVMEL
-645 RERARPLLVAPA
+645 RERARPLLMTPA

>member
-15 VLALAGISN
+15 VLGLAGISN

-67 AAAIGAKLGRPVPL
+67 AAAIGQKLGRPVPL

-94 VGLAFPRDVAEAVR
+94 VGLAFPRDIGEAVR
-108 SATELYRLDLAG
+108 SATDLYRLDLAG
-120 RRAGSGGI
+120 RRTGGGI

-134 SFSVSAYATPASRW
+134 SFAVSAYATPTSRW
-148 LISPADPSVERD
+148 LITPADPSVERD
-160 ANAARTAVLGPQ
+160 APRP
-172 GTTEG
+172 
-177 ARTGAGA
+177 AGA
-184 HGAPGRAAG
+184 PR
-193 SSDVETT
+193 
-200 TESSTTAPAASSTEP
+200 
-215 SPTPDTADGAA
+215 
-226 HGTPDAGGYSRVPAG
+226 
-241 PAETPGSRR
+241 
-250 QSGPPA
+250 
-256 AAGARPAAG
+256 
-265 AQAADPPGPGTP
+265 PGTV
-277 APGSPR
+277 AEH
-283 TASIPTQPGPQNTS
+283 A
-297 ASGTAASASARAVRS
+297 
-312 DRAAKA
+312 
-318 APAPSAPPRRGGGG
+318 
-332 ASTGTGTGTLAPPVT
+332 
-347 SDISPLRVGHS
+347 RVGHS

-367 QDARRWDS
+367 EDARRWDS

-413 AAAELTRLAGWMAFD
+413 ATAELTRLAGWMAFD

-478 AQAAVERNRGL
+478 AQAALERNRGL

-507 KANDAPAAGAALKA
+507 KAGDGAAAATALKA
-521 AEGWLER
+521 SEGWLER
-528 SRDGDAD
+528 SRDGDGD
-535 PSWLGFYSYDRFA
+535 PSWLGFHSYDRFC
-548 ADAAECH
+548 ADAAECYR
-555 LDLKAPRQVRRFTEQ
+555 DLRMPREVRRFTEQ

-584 LRLVVSAVAELE
+584 LRLIVSAVAELE

-633 EPYGHEPRVAEL
+633 EPYGDEPRVMEL

>member
-67 AAAIGAKLGRPVPL
+67 AAAIGQKLGRPVPL

-94 VGLAFPRDVAEAVR
+94 VGLAFPRDVGAAVR
-108 SATELYRLDLAG
+108 SATELYRLDSAG
-120 RRAGSGGI
+120 RRGGVGI
-128 WQSLAG
+128 WQSLSG
-134 SFSVSAYATPASRW
+134 SFSVSAYATPAQRW
-148 LISPADPSVERD
+148 LITPADPSVERI
-160 ANAARTAVLGPQ
+160 APRPASGPLDSPL
-172 GTTEG
+172 
-177 ARTGAGA
+177 ALPGAG
-184 HGAPGRAAG
+184 PGTVAAQ
-193 SSDVETT
+193 V
-200 TESSTTAPAASSTEP
+200 
-215 SPTPDTADGAA
+215 
-226 HGTPDAGGYSRVPAG
+226 AG
-241 PAETPGSRR
+241 
-250 QSGPPA
+250 
-256 AAGARPAAG
+256 AAGAAENGEHA
-265 AQAADPPGPGTP
+265 
-277 APGSPR
+277 
-283 TASIPTQPGPQNTS
+283 
-297 ASGTAASASARAVRS
+297 
-312 DRAAKA
+312 
-318 APAPSAPPRRGGGG
+318 
-332 ASTGTGTGTLAPPVT
+332 
-347 SDISPLRVGHS
+347 RVGHS

-367 QDARRWDS
+367 EDARRWDS

-413 AAAELTRLAGWMAFD
+413 ATAELTRLAGWMAFD

-478 AQAAVERNRGL
+478 AQAALERNRGL

-507 KANDAPAAGAALKA
+507 KAGDQAAASGALKS

-528 SRDGDAD
+528 SREGDGD
-535 PSWLGFYSYDRFA
+535 PTWLGFYSYDRFC
-548 ADAAECH
+548 ADAAECYR
-555 LDLKAPRQVRRFTEQ
+555 DLKLPQEMRRFTAQ

-576 EEFVRSHG
+576 EEYVRSHG

-633 EPYGHEPRVAEL
+633 EPYGHEPRVMEL

>member
-1 MSREQRGPNEKLGT
+1 MSRELRGPNEKLGT

-94 VGLAFPRDVAEAVR
+94 VGLAFPRDVGEAVR
-108 SATELYRLDLAG
+108 AATELYRLDLAG

-134 SFSVSAYATPASRW
+134 SFAVSAYATPASRW
-148 LISPADPSVERD
+148 LITPADPSVARD
-160 ANAARTAVLGPQ
+160 PAVAEAAQ
-172 GTTEG
+172 
-177 ARTGAGA
+177 GA
-184 HGAPGRAAG
+184 HGG
-193 SSDVETT
+193 SGHGSGQGSD
-200 TESSTTAPAASSTEP
+200 
-215 SPTPDTADGAA
+215 
-226 HGTPDAGGYSRVPAG
+226 
-241 PAETPGSRR
+241 
-250 QSGPPA
+250 A
-256 AAGARPAAG
+256 AAE
-265 AQAADPPGPGTP
+265 
-277 APGSPR
+277 
-283 TASIPTQPGPQNTS
+283 
-297 ASGTAASASARAVRS
+297 
-312 DRAAKA
+312 
-318 APAPSAPPRRGGGG
+318 
-332 ASTGTGTGTLAPPVT
+332 
-347 SDISPLRVGHS
+347 ISPLRVGHS

-367 QDARRWDS
+367 SDARRWDS

-400 GSYSDEVGRALFG
+400 GAYSDEVGRGLFG
-413 AAAELTRLAGWMAFD
+413 ATAELTRLAGWMAFD

-478 AQAAVERNRGL
+478 AQAALERNRGL

-507 KANDAPAAGAALKA
+507 KAGDAVAAGAALKA

-528 SRDGDAD
+528 SREGDAD

-548 ADAAECH
+548 ADAAECYR
-555 LDLKAPRQVRRFTEQ
+555 DLKAPRQVRRFTEQ

-633 EPYGHEPRVAEL
+633 EPYGDEPRVVEL

>member
-67 AAAIGAKLGRPVPL
+67 AAAIGQKLGRPVPL

-94 VGLAFPRDVAEAVR
+94 VGLAFPRDVGAAVK

-120 RRAGSGGI
+120 RRAGTGGI

-134 SFSVSAYATPASRW
+134 SFAVSAYATPASRW
-148 LISPADPSVERD
+148 LITPADSSVARD
-160 ANAARTAVLGPQ
+160 VIL
-172 GTTEG
+172 
-177 ARTGAGA
+177 
-184 HGAPGRAAG
+184 
-193 SSDVETT
+193 D
-200 TESSTTAPAASSTEP
+200 EP
-215 SPTPDTADGAA
+215 RELVHPDDGAN
-226 HGTPDAGGYSRVPAG
+226 
-241 PAETPGSRR
+241 
-250 QSGPPA
+250 SGHPM
-256 AAGARPAAG
+256 
-265 AQAADPPGPGTP
+265 
-277 APGSPR
+277 
-283 TASIPTQPGPQNTS
+283 
-297 ASGTAASASARAVRS
+297 
-312 DRAAKA
+312 K
-318 APAPSAPPRRGGGG
+318 
-332 ASTGTGTGTLAPPVT
+332 
-347 SDISPLRVGHS
+347 VGHS
-358 DVAKLREAA
+358 DVVKLREAA
-367 QDARRWDS
+367 EDARRWDS

-392 VDAAPLLL
+392 VEAAPLLL
-400 GSYSDEVGRALFG
+400 GSYSDEVGRSLFG
-413 AAAELTRLAGWMAFD
+413 ASAELTRLAGWMAFD

-470 FADEGVDL
+470 FGDEGVDL
-478 AQAAVERNRGL
+478 AQAALERNRGL

-507 KANDAPAAGAALKA
+507 RANDAQAAGAALRA

-528 SRDGDAD
+528 ARDGDND
-535 PSWLGFYSYDRFA
+535 PSWLGFYGYDRFA
-548 ADAAECH
+548 ADAAECYR
-555 LDLKAPRQVRRFTEQ
+555 DLKAPRQVRRFTEQ
-570 ALSRPT
+570 ALKRPT

-596 SGNLDAACAA
+596 SGNLDAACEQ
-606 GTRAVEVAGRISSAR
+606 GTRALEVAGRISSAR
-621 TTEYVRDLLHRL
+621 TTEYVKDLLHRL
-633 EPYGHEPRVAEL
+633 EPYGDEPRVVEL

>member
-1 MSREQRGPNEKLGT
+1 MSRELREPNEKLGAA
-15 VLALAGISN
+15 LALAGISN

-94 VGLAFPRDVAEAVR
+94 VGLAFPRDVGAAVR
-108 SATELYRLDLAG
+108 SATDLYRLDLAG
-120 RRAGSGGI
+120 RRGGGGI

-134 SFSVSAYATPASRW
+134 SFSVAAYATPASRW
-148 LISPADPSVERD
+148 LISPADGSVAREP
-160 ANAARTAVLGPQ
+160 AGAGGSAQAPPGAAAASAAQDVPVHDPPAGRTGGRPAGQAGGQAGPHAGGRAGGTAG
-172 GTTEG
+172 GTTG
-177 ARTGAGA
+177 RTGGGTGGQAGGQIA
-184 HGAPGRAAG
+184 GPATGTASRPVTGPASGPVTGPATGPTTGPVTGAAG
-193 SSDVETT
+193 SLPAPP
-200 TESSTTAPAASSTEP
+200 STV
-215 SPTPDTADGAA
+215 
-226 HGTPDAGGYSRVPAG
+226 VPA
-241 PAETPGSRR
+241 
-250 QSGPPA
+250 
-256 AAGARPAAG
+256 
-265 AQAADPPGPGTP
+265 
-277 APGSPR
+277 
-283 TASIPTQPGPQNTS
+283 QPGPET
-297 ASGTAASASARAVRS
+297 
-312 DRAAKA
+312 
-318 APAPSAPPRRGGGG
+318 PRDHGQ
-332 ASTGTGTGTLAPPVT
+332 
-347 SDISPLRVGHS
+347 RVGHS

-367 QDARRWDS
+367 EDARRWDS

-392 VDAAPLLL
+392 VDATPLLL

-413 AAAELTRLAGWMAFD
+413 ATAELTRLAGWMAFD

-460 SMSLQATYRG
+460 SMSLQATYRD
-470 FADEGVDL
+470 FPDEGVDL

-507 KANDAPAAGAALKA
+507 KAGDSTAAGAALRA

-528 SRDGDAD
+528 ARAGDPD
-535 PSWLGFYSYDRFA
+535 PTWLGFYSYDRFA
-548 ADAAECH
+548 ADAAECYR
-555 LDLKAPRQVRRFTEQ
+555 DLKLPRQVRRFTEQ

-576 EEFVRSHG
+576 EEYVRSHG

-633 EPYGHEPRVAEL
+633 EPYGDEPRVAEL
-645 RERARPLLVAPA
+645 RERARPLLVAQA

>member
-53 SKGMVPQG
+53 AKGMVPQG

-94 VGLAFPRDVAEAVR
+94 VGLAFPRGVAEAVR

-120 RRAGSGGI
+120 RRAGGGGI

-148 LISPADPSVERD
+148 LICPADATVERD
-160 ANAARTAVLGPQ
+160 AGEAATPGNQGTQGAQGARGTTGPQAPTGRTAR
-172 GTTEG
+172 GTDP
-177 ARTGAGA
+177 
-184 HGAPGRAAG
+184 AP
-193 SSDVETT
+193 
-200 TESSTTAPAASSTEP
+200 P
-215 SPTPDTADGAA
+215 S
-226 HGTPDAGGYSRVPAG
+226 
-241 PAETPGSRR
+241 
-250 QSGPPA
+250 
-256 AAGARPAAG
+256 GARPR
-265 AQAADPPGPGTP
+265 PGTP
-277 APGSPR
+277 AALTAQADRAALGALGALAGR
-283 TASIPTQPGPQNTS
+283 KTASIPAQPRPDS
-297 ASGTAASASARAVRS
+297 ASPAPAENTPDTPRTVGTA
-312 DRAAKA
+312 
-318 APAPSAPPRRGGGG
+318 PAGD
-332 ASTGTGTGTLAPPVT
+332 V
-347 SDISPLRVGHS
+347 SPLRVGHS
-358 DVAKLREAA
+358 DVSKLREAA

-507 KANDAPAAGAALKA
+507 KANDAAAAGSALTA
-521 AEGWLER
+521 AESWLER
-528 SRDGDAD
+528 SREGDGD

-555 LDLKAPRQVRRFTEQ
+555 LDLKAPRQVKRFTEQ

>member
-31 NDLGA
+31 NDLGS

-67 AAAIGAKLGRPVPL
+67 AAAIGQKLGRPVPL

-94 VGLAFPRDVAEAVR
+94 VGLAFPRDVGEAVR
-108 SATELYRLDLAG
+108 SATDLYRLDLAG
-120 RRAGSGGI
+120 RRAGGGI

-134 SFSVSAYATPASRW
+134 SFAVSAYATPASRW
-148 LISPADPSVERD
+148 LITPADPSVERE
-160 ANAARTAVLGPQ
+160 AARPG
-172 GTTEG
+172 
-177 ARTGAGA
+177 TGA
-184 HGAPGRAAG
+184 
-193 SSDVETT
+193 
-200 TESSTTAPAASSTEP
+200 
-215 SPTPDTADGAA
+215 
-226 HGTPDAGGYSRVPAG
+226 
-241 PAETPGSRR
+241 
-250 QSGPPA
+250 A
-256 AAGARPAAG
+256 AAAA
-265 AQAADPPGPGTP
+265 AEHA
-277 APGSPR
+277 
-283 TASIPTQPGPQNTS
+283 
-297 ASGTAASASARAVRS
+297 
-312 DRAAKA
+312 
-318 APAPSAPPRRGGGG
+318 
-332 ASTGTGTGTLAPPVT
+332 
-347 SDISPLRVGHS
+347 RVGHS

-367 QDARRWDS
+367 EDARRWDS

-413 AAAELTRLAGWMAFD
+413 ATAELTRLAGWMAFD

-478 AQAAVERNRGL
+478 AQAALERNRGL

-507 KANDAPAAGAALKA
+507 KAGDGAAAAAALKS

-528 SRDGDAD
+528 SREGDAD
-535 PSWLGFYSYDRFA
+535 PTWLGFYSYDRFC
-548 ADAAECH
+548 ADAAECYR
-555 LDLKAPRQVRRFTEQ
+555 DLRMPREVRRFTEQ

-633 EPYGHEPRVAEL
+633 EPYGDEPRVMEL

>member
-1 MSREQRGPNEKLGT
+1 MSRELREPNEKLGA

-94 VGLAFPRDVAEAVR
+94 VGLAFPRDIGAAVR
-108 SATELYRLDLAG
+108 SATDLYRLDLAG
-120 RRAGSGGI
+120 RRGGGGI

-134 SFSVSAYATPASRW
+134 SFAVSAYATPASRW
-148 LISPADPSVERD
+148 LICPADSSVAREPGPVREK
-160 ANAARTAVLGPQ
+160 APLPVPVPVPAAPAPAAGEASGATGGAGGAARAVASRQ
-172 GTTEG
+172 
-177 ARTGAGA
+177 ASA
-184 HGAPGRAAG
+184 APGRSAQ
-193 SSDVETT
+193 T
-200 TESSTTAPAASSTEP
+200 PAQ
-215 SPTPDTADGAA
+215 GV
-226 HGTPDAGGYSRVPAG
+226 VPAG
-241 PAETPGSRR
+241 PGPETGR
-250 QSGPPA
+250 Q
-256 AAGARPAAG
+256 
-265 AQAADPPGPGTP
+265 TP
-277 APGSPR
+277 A
-283 TASIPTQPGPQNTS
+283 
-297 ASGTAASASARAVRS
+297 
-312 DRAAKA
+312 A
-318 APAPSAPPRRGGGG
+318 APAPATAPAPP
-332 ASTGTGTGTLAPPVT
+332 APPAPPVPAAVLP
-347 SDISPLRVGHS
+347 DASPQRVGHS
-358 DVAKLREAA
+358 DVTKLREAA
-367 QDARRWDS
+367 EDARRWDS

-413 AAAELTRLAGWMAFD
+413 ATAELTRLAGWMAFD

-460 SMSLQATYRG
+460 SMSLQATYRD
-470 FADEGVDL
+470 FPDEGVDL

-507 KANDAPAAGAALKA
+507 KAGDSAAAGAALRA

-528 SRDGDAD
+528 SRDGDPD
-535 PSWLGFYSYDRFA
+535 PTWLGFYSYDRFA
-548 ADAAECH
+548 ADAAECYR
-555 LDLKAPRQVRRFTEQ
+555 DLKLPRQVRRFTEQ

-576 EEFVRSHG
+576 EEYVRSHG

-621 TTEYVRDLLHRL
+621 TNEYVRDLLHRL
-633 EPYGHEPRVAEL
+633 EPYGDEPRVAEL
-645 RERARPLLVAPA
+645 RERARPLLVTPA

>member
-1 MSREQRGPNEKLGT
+1 MSRELREPNEKLGA

-94 VGLAFPRDVAEAVR
+94 VGLAFPRDVGAAVR
-108 SATELYRLDLAG
+108 SATDLYRLDLAG
-120 RRAGSGGI
+120 RRGGGGI

-148 LISPADPSVERD
+148 LISPADGSVAREPAPARD
-160 ANAARTAVLGPQ
+160 STAGSEAAVREGGRATGP
-172 GTTEG
+172 
-177 ARTGAGA
+177 A
-184 HGAPGRAAG
+184 RAAG
-193 SSDVETT
+193 REALPSRETVASRET
-200 TESSTTAPAASSTEP
+200 PASRDPGARMVATPAAPSQGSAVSP
-215 SPTPDTADGAA
+215 SPVVPAQPSGETPHAPPPALLA
-226 HGTPDAGGYSRVPAG
+226 LPDA
-241 PAETPGSRR
+241 
-250 QSGPPA
+250 
-256 AAGARPAAG
+256 
-265 AQAADPPGPGTP
+265 
-277 APGSPR
+277 SP
-283 TASIPTQPGPQNTS
+283 Q
-297 ASGTAASASARAVRS
+297 
-312 DRAAKA
+312 
-318 APAPSAPPRRGGGG
+318 
-332 ASTGTGTGTLAPPVT
+332 
-347 SDISPLRVGHS
+347 RVGHS

-367 QDARRWDS
+367 EDARRWDS

-413 AAAELTRLAGWMAFD
+413 ATAELTRLAGWMAFD

-460 SMSLQATYRG
+460 SMSLQATYRD
-470 FADEGVDL
+470 FPDEGVDL

-507 KANDAPAAGAALKA
+507 KAGDSAAAGAALRA

-528 SRDGDAD
+528 AREGDPD
-535 PSWLGFYSYDRFA
+535 PTWLGFYSYDRFA
-548 ADAAECH
+548 ADAAECYR
-555 LDLKAPRQVRRFTEQ
+555 DLKLPRQVRRFTEQ

-576 EEFVRSHG
+576 EEYVRSHG

-633 EPYGHEPRVAEL
+633 EPYGDEPRVAEL

>member
-67 AAAIGAKLGRPVPL
+67 AAAIGQKLGRPVPL

-94 VGLAFPRDVAEAVR
+94 VGLAFPRDVGLAVR

-134 SFSVSAYATPASRW
+134 SFAVSAYATPASRW
-148 LISPADPSVERD
+148 LITPADSSVARE
-160 ANAARTAVLGPQ
+160 ANTA
-172 GTTEG
+172 E
-177 ARTGAGA
+177 AS
-184 HGAPGRAAG
+184 GAPL
-193 SSDVETT
+193 
-200 TESSTTAPAASSTEP
+200 
-215 SPTPDTADGAA
+215 
-226 HGTPDAGGYSRVPAG
+226 
-241 PAETPGSRR
+241 
-250 QSGPPA
+250 
-256 AAGARPAAG
+256 
-265 AQAADPPGPGTP
+265 
-277 APGSPR
+277 
-283 TASIPTQPGPQNTS
+283 
-297 ASGTAASASARAVRS
+297 
-312 DRAAKA
+312 K
-318 APAPSAPPRRGGGG
+318 
-332 ASTGTGTGTLAPPVT
+332 
-347 SDISPLRVGHS
+347 VGHS
-358 DVAKLREAA
+358 DVQKLREAA
-367 QDARRWDS
+367 EDARRWDS

-392 VDAAPLLL
+392 VEAAPLLL
-400 GSYSDEVGRALFG
+400 GAYSDEVGRALFG
-413 AAAELTRLAGWMAFD
+413 ASAELTRLAGWMAFD

-470 FADEGVDL
+470 FGDEGVDL

-507 KANDAPAAGAALKA
+507 RAGDAQAAGAALKA

-528 SRDGDAD
+528 AREGDND
-535 PSWLGFYSYDRFA
+535 PSWLGFYGYDRFA
-548 ADAAECH
+548 ADAAECYR
-555 LDLKAPRQVRRFTEQ
+555 DLKAPRQVRRFTEQ
-570 ALSRPT
+570 ALSKPT

-596 SGNLDAACAA
+596 SGNLDAACEQ
-606 GTRAVEVAGRISSAR
+606 GVRAVEVAGRISSAR
-621 TTEYVRDLLHRL
+621 TTEYVKDLLHRL
-633 EPYGHEPRVAEL
+633 EPYGDEPRVAEL
-645 RERARPLLVAPA
+645 RERARPLLMAPA

>member
-1 MSREQRGPNEKLGT
+1 MSRELREPNEKLGA

-94 VGLAFPRDVAEAVR
+94 VGLAFPRDVGAAVR
-108 SATELYRLDLAG
+108 SATDLYRLDLAG
-120 RRAGSGGI
+120 RRGGGGI

-148 LISPADPSVERD
+148 LISPADSSVAREPVVREPVPG
-160 ANAARTAVLGPQ
+160 AAPP
-172 GTTEG
+172 EG
-177 ARTGAGA
+177 LPAPPGA
-184 HGAPGRAAG
+184 HVGGVPAQPPGETPPAP
-193 SSDVETT
+193 
-200 TESSTTAPAASSTEP
+200 APAAHE
-215 SPTPDTADGAA
+215 
-226 HGTPDAGGYSRVPAG
+226 AGG
-241 PAETPGSRR
+241 
-250 QSGPPA
+250 
-256 AAGARPAAG
+256 
-265 AQAADPPGPGTP
+265 
-277 APGSPR
+277 
-283 TASIPTQPGPQNTS
+283 PQ
-297 ASGTAASASARAVRS
+297 
-312 DRAAKA
+312 
-318 APAPSAPPRRGGGG
+318 
-332 ASTGTGTGTLAPPVT
+332 
-347 SDISPLRVGHS
+347 RVGHS
-358 DVAKLREAA
+358 DVTKLREAA
-367 QDARRWDS
+367 EDARRWDS

-400 GSYSDEVGRALFG
+400 GSYTDEVGRALFG
-413 AAAELTRLAGWMAFD
+413 ATAELTRLAGWMAFD

-460 SMSLQATYRG
+460 SMSLQATYRD
-470 FADEGVDL
+470 FPDEGVDL

-507 KANDAPAAGAALKA
+507 KAGDSAAAGAALRA
-521 AEGWLER
+521 SEGWLER
-528 SRDGDAD
+528 ARDGDAD
-535 PSWLGFYSYDRFA
+535 PTWLGFYSYDRFA
-548 ADAAECH
+548 ADAAECYR
-555 LDLKAPRQVRRFTEQ
+555 DLKLPRQVRRFTEQ

-576 EEFVRSHG
+576 EEYVRSHG

-633 EPYGHEPRVAEL
+633 EPYGDEPRVAEL
-645 RERARPLLVAPA
+645 RERARPLLVTPA

>member
-1 MSREQRGPNEKLGT
+1 MSRELRGPNEKLGT

-67 AAAIGAKLGRPVPL
+67 ASAIGAKLGRPVPL

-94 VGLAFPRDVAEAVR
+94 VGLAFPRDIGQAVR
-108 SATELYRLDLAG
+108 TATELYRLDLAG
-120 RRAGSGGI
+120 RRGGGGI

-148 LISPADPSVERD
+148 LITPADSSVARD
-160 ANAARTAVLGPQ
+160 TSVALAARG
-172 GTTEG
+172 
-177 ARTGAGA
+177 
-184 HGAPGRAAG
+184 GRAG
-193 SSDVETT
+193 
-200 TESSTTAPAASSTEP
+200 APAARSGPPGASGTSGPSGSSGP
-215 SPTPDTADGAA
+215 SGPSGPTTAGAGVAAQQPGAA
-226 HGTPDAGGYSRVPAG
+226 AA
-241 PAETPGSRR
+241 PAE
-250 QSGPPA
+250 PPA
-256 AAGARPAAG
+256 AAEGADAA
-265 AQAADPPGPGTP
+265 
-277 APGSPR
+277 
-283 TASIPTQPGPQNTS
+283 
-297 ASGTAASASARAVRS
+297 V
-312 DRAAKA
+312 
-318 APAPSAPPRRGGGG
+318 
-332 ASTGTGTGTLAPPVT
+332 
-347 SDISPLRVGHS
+347 PLRVGHS

-367 QDARRWDS
+367 ADARRWDS

-400 GSYSDEVGRALFG
+400 GAYSDEVGRGLFG
-413 AAAELTRLAGWMAFD
+413 ATAELTRLAGWMAFD

-507 KANDAPAAGAALKA
+507 KAGDATTAGAALKA

-528 SRDGDAD
+528 SRAGDAD
-535 PSWLGFYSYDRFA
+535 PSWLAFYSYDRFA
-548 ADAAECH
+548 ADAAECYR
-555 LDLKAPRQVRRFTEQ
+555 DLKLPRQVRRFTEQ
-570 ALSRPT
+570 ALSSPT

-584 LRLVVSAVAELE
+584 LRLVVGAVAELE

-633 EPYGHEPRVAEL
+633 EPYGDEPRVVEL